1 MSMYYS
7 PELVKSIMKERLSE
21 AHERNLLHCCEEI
34 DPVAPKSSALQT
46 ALNMFRRR
54 QSPASCAC

>member
-7 PELVKSIMKERLSE
+7 REIVKLVMEERLE
-21 AHERNLLHCCEEI
+21 GARTHNLLHCCEEI
-34 DPVAPKSSALQT
+34 APVAPKSSALQT